1 VFGSRSSRRE
11 VGPHFFIVV
20 SSAYLKADPS
30 IHSCVGDSKHVTL
43 HALELNYDPK
53 SPRFGAGPRED
64 TPGLYVEWATEDS
77 GMVKGDRYCF
87 QATG

>member
-1 VFGSRSSRRE
+1 MSG
-11 VGPHFFIVV
+11 
-20 SSAYLKADPS
+20 
-30 IHSCVGDSKHVTL
+30 SKHVTL

-53 SPRFGAGPRED
+53 SPRFGAGTSED
-64 TPGLYVEWATEDS
+64 APGLYVEWATEDS